1 MFDRIFAGESLIM
14 DDSVRAT
21 QPGQSARLSDG
32 VTYYELGGPKS
43 GKPVVLIHGF
53 SMPNFIWDPTFSALT
68 AAGFRTLRYDLF
80 GRGFSDRPQ
89 VRYDKGIFIRQLAD
103 LLDAMKFQEVDI
115 VSLSMGGV
123 IAAEFAFRFPKRVGR
138 LAFIDPAGFD
148 LGLPFAIKLL
158 NVPLIGEF
166 LLGGLNLF
174 GRGTLLES
182 MQADFYKPTEE
193 MKRDFIGRYSVQM
206 QYRGFKRSLLSSL
219 RAGMLDED
227 LQLFKR
233 LGELNKPNLLIWGK
247 EDPTVPVRYNETF
260 RALVPNTEFHL
271 IERTGHI
278 PHYEKPETI
287 NPILIEFL
295 NR

>member
-1 MFDRIFAGESLIM
+1 MFDRIFAGESLVM

-21 QPGQSARLSDG
+21 QLGQSARLSDG
-32 VTYYELGGPKS
+32 VTYYELGGPKG
-43 GKPVVLIHGF
+43 GKPVALIHGF
-53 SMPNFIWDPTFSALT
+53 SMPNFIWDPTFAGLT
-68 AAGFRTLRYDLF
+68 AAGFRTLRYDLL
-80 GRGFSDRPQ
+80 GRGFSDRPRL
-89 VRYDKGIFIRQLAD
+89 RYDKGIFIRQLAD
-103 LLDAMKFQEVDI
+103 LLDALNLKEVDL

-123 IAAEFAFRFPKRVGR
+123 VAAEFVFRFPKRVRR

-174 GRGTLLES
+174 GRSTLLES

-206 QYRGFKRSLLSSL
+206 QYRGFKRALLSSL

-227 LQLFKR
+227 LQLFR
-233 LGELNKPNLLIWGK
+233 RVGELRKPTVLIWG
-247 EDPTVPVRYNETF
+247 EHDPTVPVRYAQTF
-260 RALVPNTEFHL
+260 QNLVPETEYHL
-271 IERTGHI
+271 IDGTGHI
-278 PHYEKPETI
+278 PHYEKPEQVSRV
-287 NPILIEFL
+287 LVDFL
-295 NR
+295 KR